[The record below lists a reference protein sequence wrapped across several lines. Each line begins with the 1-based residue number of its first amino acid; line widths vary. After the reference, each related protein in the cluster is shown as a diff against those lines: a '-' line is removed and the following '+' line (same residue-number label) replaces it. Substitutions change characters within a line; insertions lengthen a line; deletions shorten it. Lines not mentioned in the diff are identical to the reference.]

1 MPADTELPE
10 AYYLPRGDGMF
21 DATRAT
27 ESPWDPAAQH
37 GGPPSALLAHVLDAV
52 DPRPDLRLARITV
65 EFLGVLPRGRVEVRA
80 RVTRPGRRIRMLE
93 GSMRADGREIAL
105 ARAWQIATRA
115 DADVPTPAGGAVEP
129 VPDGPPHHF
138 FGDQLGSWGYGD
150 SIEWRLAGGVQ
161 LGGGHAT
168 VWTRV
173 RLPLVAGEPLRDVD
187 RAVVIADSVNGVG
200 AALPLERWLFVPP
213 GMTLTLHR
221 YPQGEWVALD
231 ARTMLAADG
240 VGSTLGVL
248 SDRTGELGTVTQPLF
263 VTPR

>member
-10 AYYLPRGDGMF
+10 AYYLPRGDGVF

-52 DPRPDLRLARITV
+52 DPRPELRLGRITV
-65 EFLGVLPRGRVEVRA
+65 EFLGVLPRGRVEVAA

-93 GSMRADGREIAL
+93 ASMRAEGREIAL
-105 ARAWQIATRA
+105 ARAWQIAARE
-115 DADVPTPAGGAVEP
+115 DAGVPTPAAGPPVA
-129 VPDGPPHHF
+129 VPDVPPHRF
-138 FGDQLGSWGYGD
+138 FGEQLGPWGYGE
-150 SIEWRLAGGVQ
+150 SIEWRLADGVR
-161 LGGGHAT
+161 LGDGRAT

-187 RAVVIADSVNGVG
+187 RTVVIADSVNGVG
-200 AALPLERWLFVPP
+200 AALPLDRWLFVPP

-221 YPQGEWVALD
+221 YPRGEWVALD

-248 SDRTGELGTVTQPLF
+248 SDETGELGTVTQPLF